1 MELHRAVMPR
11 ETLESLDAVR
21 AGLFVDATVGM
32 GGHTELILR
41 ASPAN
46 RVIGFDRDA
55 EAVELASQRLAEF
68 GERFTAVHTDYRRI
82 KEVLAGQG
90 IETVAG
96 ILADLGV
103 SSYQLN
109 TPERGFSFRSGQGF
123 YESPSSSV
131 TSQGGSSAYPRDANP
146 LGASPL
152 DMRMDRSQKLTAADL
167 VNDLSERELADIIF
181 EYGEERA
188 ARRIA
193 RRIVRER
200 AVAAITTTEQLADL
214 VIKAIH
220 LKGHWRIHPATKT
233 FQALRIAVNREL
245 EGLGQFVAD
254 AVDALDEG
262 GRLVVITF
270 HSLEDRIIKQALRF
284 QSGRCQCPPKEPEC
298 RCGATRR
305 VEILTRKAI
314 QPGAGEVADNPRSR
328 SAKLRACRKI

>member
-1 MELHRAVMPR
+1 
-11 ETLESLDAVR
+11 
-21 AGLFVDATVGM
+21 
-32 GGHTELILR
+32 
-41 ASPAN
+41 
-46 RVIGFDRDA
+46 
-55 EAVELASQRLAEF
+55 LASERLSEF
-68 GERFTAVHTDYRRI
+68 GERFTAAHTDYRRI
-82 KEVLAGQG
+82 KEFLAEKG

-109 TPERGFSFRSGQGF
+109 APERGFSFRSGQDF
-123 YESPSSSV
+123 TKSPSSSV
-131 TSQGGSSAYPRDANP
+131 TSPNDPSAYSVAT
-146 LGASPL
+146 SPL

-167 VNDLSERELADIIF
+167 INDLSERELANIIF

-200 AVAAITTTEQLADL
+200 DAAPITTTGRLADL
-214 VIKAIH
+214 VVRAIH
-220 LKGHWRIHPATKT
+220 PKGHWRIHPATKT

-245 EGLGQFVAD
+245 EGLDQFVAD
-254 AVDALDEG
+254 AIDALEQG
-262 GRLVVITF
+262 GRLVIISF

-284 QSGRCQCPPKEPEC
+284 QSGRCLCPPNQPEC
-298 RCGATRR
+298 RCGAVRR

-314 QPGAGEVADNPRSR
+314 QPGAGAIADNPRSR